1 MNSTLNNSP
10 FWMVWNERG
19 DAPRV
24 KHTTKESAQ
33 REATRLARLHRG
45 HSFIVLESV
54 QACISNDVLVVD
66 MRPGGYRDGDMPF

>member
-1 MNSTLNNSP
+1 MNTMNNSP

-24 KHTTKESAQ
+24 KHSTKVSAQ
-33 REATRLARLHRG
+33 REAERLARLNRG
-45 HSFIVLESV
+45 QSFIVLESV

-66 MRPGGYRDGDMPF
+66 MRPADSRSNDIPF

>member
-1 MNSTLNNSP
+1 MNTMDNSP

-24 KHTTKESAQ
+24 KHPNKASAQ
-33 REATRLARLHRG
+33 REAERLARLNRG
-45 HSFIVLESV
+45 SAFIVLESV

-66 MRPGGYRDGDMPF
+66 LRPADSRSSDIPF